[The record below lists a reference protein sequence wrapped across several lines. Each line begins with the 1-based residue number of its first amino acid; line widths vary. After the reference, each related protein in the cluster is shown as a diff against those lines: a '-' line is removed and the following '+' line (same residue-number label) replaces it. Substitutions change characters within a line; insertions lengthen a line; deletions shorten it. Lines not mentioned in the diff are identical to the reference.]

1 MKLNAQ
7 RAKEDYVDHFMHKDL
22 ERELNNVLG
31 RSTSES
37 RIIQVVIPT
46 FLIN

>member
-7 RAKEDYVDHFMHKDL
+7 RAKEDYVDRFMHKDL

-31 RSTSES
+31 KSTSES
-37 RIIQVVIPT
+37 RIVQVVIPI
-46 FLIN
+46 FQIN